1 MKNRLFISAE
11 LHASAGALSDILKEI
26 RLKIDEEHFDVSPYS
41 KELTD
46 VGIVVNCYPDDWL
59 LKGFGKPRKYISYKN
74 GYADIRLP
82 MPYVEMR
89 NADKE
94 KRLLMAVKNIVESV
108 AVIGEKCAKSKRASF
123 DSEGMT
129 DEILRRLGISRE
141 ELDGINGVISEMPKL

>member
-1 MKNRLFISAE
+1 MKNHLFISSE
-11 LHASAGALSDILKEI
+11 LHASAGALSDILNEI
-26 RLKIDEEHFDVSPYS
+26 RSKIDEEHFDVSPYS

-46 VGIVVNCYPDDWL
+46 IGIIVNCFPDDWL

-82 MPYVEMR
+82 VPYVEMR

-94 KRLLMAVKNIVESV
+94 KRYLMAVRNIVDSI

-123 DSEGMT
+123 DSDGMIK
-129 DEILRRLGISRE
+129 EILNRLGISRE
-141 ELDGINGVISEMPKL
+141 ELEGVNGVISEMPEL